1 MVTAA
6 GPAEAVAGAEAGAV
20 AGAVQNSTD
29 SGPTEAAGANGARTR
44 ADRWSPERPSTPAA
58 EAVALP
64 RPADPQL
71 AAIWDAA
78 ATVTDPELPV
88 LTIADLGMLRGVRL
102 DADGTAVVQL
112 TPTYSGCPAV
122 EALRTDIVAALAAH
136 GVPARVE
143 VVLAPA
149 WTTDWMSGAGRTKL
163 EAYGIA
169 PPRPRGAGGTVAL
182 GLGVR
187 CPRCRSLH
195 TRELARFASTS
206 CKALWQC
213 QACGEPFDRFKE
225 L

>member
-1 MVTAA
+1 MVTTIS
-6 GPAEAVAGAEAGAV
+6 PDFVA
-20 AGAVQNSTD
+20 
-29 SGPTEAAGANGARTR
+29 R
-44 ADRWSPERPSTPAA
+44 
-58 EAVALP
+58 P
-64 RPADPQL
+64 RPAEPEL
-71 AAIWDAA
+71 GALWDAA
-78 ATVTDPELPV
+78 AAVTDPELPV
-88 LTIADLGMLRGVRL
+88 LTIADLGMLRGVRIE
-102 DADGTAVVQL
+102 DDGTAVVQL

-122 EALRTDIVAALAAH
+122 EALRADIVAALAAV
-136 GVPARVE
+136 GRPARVE

-149 WTTDWMSGAGRTKL
+149 WTTDWMSGAGRAKL

-169 PPRPRGAGGTVAL
+169 PPRPRADGGPVAL

-195 TRELARFASTS
+195 TRELSRFGSTS